1 MTGSALAHGHAGAG
15 GRGKRGRRL
24 PLPVARLRARMPE
37 TRNAVLRSGFGQP
50 PSAPAATP
58 PTAAR
63 IPACN
68 AAQGEIKA
76 RQAGSMEHA
85 ASPGSK
91 KKKARGAGSRARRE
105 TGAAVQGACA
115 RRGMQARWCK
125 DGLLRPSP
133 GPDPALRRRG
143 KEGNWGEGREGRGRE
158 GKGSQVCRKPCAASA
173 DRRGASSRAQGGRRS
188 RAQACICRS
197 KGRGRRLA
205 PGGGLLRMGGGGNSA
220 AQAAEGRVPAKAP
233 RGARGPLGKNGGPC
247 PISAAVCWAIK
258 TPRQARILGRT
269 GGALPGRLSGGALP
283 VRRPAPS
290 PEPVYR
296 PHPASPR
303 AADRRGALK

>member
-91 KKKARGAGSRARRE
+91 KKKGARRRIPRAAGNRRCRARRLR
-105 TGAAVQGACA
+105 AARHAGTLVQGRPPAPEPMAGPGPSAARQGGEVGGKGGKGEGGEGIPSMPEALRRFCRSKGCVKPRAGGQALEGAGMHLLQQRARQAACA
-115 RRGMQARWCK
+115 RRRASVHGQ
-125 DGLLRPSP
+125 
-133 GPDPALRRRG
+133 RG
-143 KEGNWGEGREGRGRE
+143 K
-158 GKGSQVCRKPCAASA
+158 Q
-173 DRRGASSRAQGGRRS
+173 RRAGG
-188 RAQACICRS
+188 
-197 KGRGRRLA
+197 
-205 PGGGLLRMGGGGNSA
+205 
-220 AQAAEGRVPAKAP
+220 EGRVPAKAP

-258 TPRQARILGRT
+258 KPRQARILGRT

-283 VRRPAPS
+283 VRRPAPL